1 MRVGAD
7 DIIER
12 LQPPSTVLEIARTL
26 SGAGFEAWCVGGA
39 VRDALLG
46 MPGLDWD
53 LATSATPPE
62 VRRLFRRT
70 VPHGIDFGTIGVLD
84 KFGVMHEVTTFR
96 RDVDTDGRHAV
107 VEFGASL
114 DEDLARRDFTVNAIA
129 FDPLRKRIHDPFDGR
144 GDIARQL
151 IRAVGVAEER
161 MREDRLRAL
170 RAIRFASRF
179 GFAIDP
185 ATWDA
190 VTGSAAHLGRLS
202 PERVKQEIEKTME
215 QVARPSQ
222 AFARWRDAGAFAT
235 LVPALAEVGDS
246 TLASIDHLPLP
257 GLRGRPQRRALRI
270 AALFGGVNGRT
281 AEVALKALRFS
292 NQDVAWIGAL
302 VDRLAR
308 LGGRFTDQV
317 RSHAPLLP
325 PDAALRRLAAS
336 VGRTRTTSFVRLWA
350 ARCAHDA
357 HEIPPITPALVR
369 ALHRRLIVV
378 AYRQA
383 IEAADLAVDGDDLRS
398 AGIPPG
404 PFLGKLLSMLLD
416 LVIER
421 PELNDRALLLERA
434 SSLHA
439 ANRASG

>member
-1 MRVGAD
+1 MH
-7 DIIER
+7 R
-12 LQPPSTVLEIARTL
+12 LRPPDTVLEIARTL
-26 SGAGFEAWCVGGA
+26 SDAGFEAWCVGGA

-46 MPGLDWD
+46 QPGLDWD

-70 VPHGIDFGTIGVLD
+70 VPHGIEFGTIGVLD
-84 KFGVMHEVTTFR
+84 KRGVMHEVTTFR
-96 RDVDTDGRHAV
+96 RDVHTDGRHAV

-129 FDPLRKRIHDPFDGR
+129 FDPLRKRLHDPFDGR
-144 GDIARQL
+144 GDLDRRL

-179 GFAIDP
+179 GFAFDA

-190 VTGSAAHLGRLS
+190 VVGSAPHLARLS

-215 QVARPSQ
+215 QVALPSR
-222 AFARWRDAGAFAT
+222 AFTKWRDAGAFAT
-235 LVPALAEVGDS
+235 LVPALASVTNA
-246 TLASIDHLPLP
+246 TLTAIDRLPP
-257 GLRGRPQRRALRI
+257 PVLRGRPQRRGLRI
-270 AALFGGVNGRT
+270 AALFSGVDGRT
-281 AEVALKALRFS
+281 AEAALKALRFS
-292 NQDVAWIGAL
+292 NQDIAWTGGL
-302 VDRLAR
+302 VDRLDR
-308 LGGRFTDQV
+308 LAPAFERAV
-317 RSHAPLLP
+317 RASAPSLP
-325 PDAALRRLAAS
+325 PDALLRRLAAS
-336 VGRTRTTSFVRLWA
+336 VGRTRTTAFVRLWA
-350 ARCAHDA
+350 ARCQLIVDG
-357 HEIPPITPALVR
+357 EGPITPALVR

-404 PFLGKLLSMLLD
+404 PFLGKLLTLLLD
-416 LVIER
+416 DVIDD
-421 PELNDRALLLERA
+421 PELNIRTELLERA
-434 SSLHA
+434 RVLYA
-439 ANRASG
+439 AHVSAG